1 MTFTEIYNM
10 EKAKARG
17 DRPMEWLQM
26 VAVAAIVSTE
36 TVYSWATGW
45 RNPSKA
51 AAALVAKKLRIP
63 ADELFP
69 KRPRK

>member
-10 EKAKARG
+10 EKAKAGG
-17 DRPMEWLQM
+17 DRPRAWLQM

-69 KRPRK
+69 KRPRQ